1 MLVEDWCTHGQMETG
16 EAQQTYILLVTI
28 QTAVSS
34 LSGLKSDEDRLN
46 GGVASLAG
54 GRPVLSWV
62 DDGSLSPPPPNVPA
76 APSLLPVG
84 IL

>member
-1 MLVEDWCTHGQMETG
+1 MV
-16 EAQQTYILLVTI
+16 
-28 QTAVSS
+28 
-34 LSGLKSDEDRLN
+34 N

-76 APSLLPVG
+76 APSSCSPWESSDSVPPDAALTTRSRSWLPSSRSLDLG
-84 IL
+84 

>member
-1 MLVEDWCTHGQMETG
+1 MV
-16 EAQQTYILLVTI
+16 
-28 QTAVSS
+28 
-34 LSGLKSDEDRLN
+34 N

-76 APSLLPVG
+76 APSCSPWESSDSVPPDAALTTRSRSWLPSSQASRSWIDTRLL
-84 IL
+84 